1 MTIPTTQNEKGRD
14 SGKSATQTTRG
25 NDTSASVPD
34 ACFLDVHRSGS
45 ERLRV
50 QIRQYRGREFLDVRC
65 WYLANDGEYHPS
77 QKGVTFNP
85 SQLAELVQALMIA
98 GRAFDAKGVN

>member
-1 MTIPTTQNEKGRD
+1 MVATPEMQKGRD

-25 NDTSASVPD
+25 NDTSRVDHST
-34 ACFLDVHRSGS
+34 CFLDAHRSTS

-50 QIRQYRGREFLDVRC
+50 QLRQYRGREFLDVRC
-65 WYLANDGEYHPS
+65 WYLADDGEYRPS
-77 QKGVTFNP
+77 QKGVTLNP

>member
-1 MTIPTTQNEKGRD
+1 MVTTPEMQKGRD

-25 NDTSASVPD
+25 NDTSLVDHST
-34 ACFLDVHRSGS
+34 CFLDVLRSAS

-50 QIRQYRGREFLDVRC
+50 QRRQYRGREYLDVRC
-65 WYLANDGEYHPS
+65 WYLDKDGEYRPS
-77 QKGVTFNP
+77 QKGVTLNP

-98 GRAFDAKGVN
+98 GRAFDAKGMR

>member
-1 MTIPTTQNEKGRD
+1 MTIPTTQHEKGRD
-14 SGKSATQTTRG
+14 SCQSATQTTRE
-25 NDTSASVPD
+25 NDTPMPA
-34 ACFLDVHRSGS
+34 AGGCFLDVHRSGS

-50 QIRQYRGREFLDVRC
+50 QFRQYRGREFLDVRC

-77 QKGVTFNP
+77 QKGVTLNP

>member
-1 MTIPTTQNEKGRD
+1 MTNPTTQNEKGRD

-25 NDTSASVPD
+25 NDTPAPISGG
-34 ACFLDVHRSGS
+34 CFLDVHRSGS

-50 QIRQYRGREFLDVRC
+50 QFRQYRGREFLDVRC
-65 WYLANDGEYHPS
+65 WYLANDGEFHPS
-77 QKGVTFNP
+77 QKGVTLNP

>member
-1 MTIPTTQNEKGRD
+1 MVTTPEMQKGRD

-25 NDTSASVPD
+25 NDTPVP
-34 ACFLDVHRSGS
+34 ATGGCFLDVHRSGS

-50 QIRQYRGREFLDVRC
+50 QFRQYRGREFLDVRC

-77 QKGVTFNP
+77 QKGVTLNP

>member
-1 MTIPTTQNEKGRD
+1 MVTTPQTQKGRD

-25 NDTSASVPD
+25 NDTSTLAQGG
-34 ACFLDVHRSGS
+34 CFLDVHRSAS

-50 QIRQYRGREFLDVRC
+50 QLRQYRGREFLDVRC
-65 WYLANDGEYHPS
+65 WYLDSGGEYRPS
-77 QKGVTFNP
+77 QKGVTLNP

-98 GRAFDAKGVN
+98 GRAFDAREMR

>member
-1 MTIPTTQNEKGRD
+1 MATTPEMQKGRD
-14 SGKSATQTTRG
+14 SCQSATQTTRV
-25 NDTSASVPD
+25 NDTAPPVPG

-50 QIRQYRGREFLDVRC
+50 QFRQYRGREFLDVRC
-65 WYLANDGEYHPS
+65 WYLADDGEYRPS
-77 QKGVTFNP
+77 QKGVTLNP

>member
-14 SGKSATQTTRG
+14 SGKSATQTTHS
-25 NDTSASVPD
+25 NDTAPSEPGGYLLDMQRSA
-34 ACFLDVHRSGS
+34 S

-50 QIRQYRGREFLDVRC
+50 QIRQFRGREFLDVRC
-65 WYLANDGEYHPS
+65 WYDAGGGEYRPS
-77 QKGVTFNP
+77 QKGVTLNP
-85 SQLAELVQALMIA
+85 SQLAELIQALMIA

>member
-1 MTIPTTQNEKGRD
+1 MTIPTTQNEKGRN

-25 NDTSASVPD
+25 NDTSHVDHST
-34 ACFLDVHRSGS
+34 CFLDAHRSTS

-50 QIRQYRGREFLDVRC
+50 QLRQYRGREYLDVRC
-65 WYLANDGEYHPS
+65 WYLDKDGEYRPS
-77 QKGVTFNP
+77 QKGVTLNP
-85 SQLAELVQALMIA
+85 LQLAELVQALMIA

>member
-1 MTIPTTQNEKGRD
+1 MTNPTTQNEKGRD

-25 NDTSASVPD
+25 NDTPLVDHST
-34 ACFLDVHRSGS
+34 CFLDVLRSAT

-50 QIRQYRGREFLDVRC
+50 QRRQYRGREFLDVRC
-65 WYLANDGEYHPS
+65 WYLDTDGVYRPS
-77 QKGVTFNP
+77 QKGVTLNP

>member
-25 NDTSASVPD
+25 NDTAVSAPS
-34 ACFLDVHRSGS
+34 ACFLDVHRSAS

-50 QIRQYRGREFLDVRC
+50 QLRQYRGREFLDVRC
-65 WYLANDGEYHPS
+65 WYLDSDGEYRPS
-77 QKGVTFNP
+77 QKGVTLNP